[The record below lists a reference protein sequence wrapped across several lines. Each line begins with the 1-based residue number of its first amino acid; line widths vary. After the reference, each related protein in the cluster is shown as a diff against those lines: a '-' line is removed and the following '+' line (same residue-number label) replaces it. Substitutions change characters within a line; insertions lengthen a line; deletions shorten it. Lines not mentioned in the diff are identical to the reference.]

1 MRAAEMDPHVSYLAF
16 EGETPR
22 RIMRDARGQVFS
34 FEWVDLGYKV
44 DGKTVSAMIP
54 VLLSANGQLG
64 KHYRIERKWKNRDVF
79 DYPDATGRAAL
90 TMPRAAERIVKYQMA
105 AGNPL

>member
-1 MRAAEMDPHVSYLAF
+1 MRATEMDPHVSYLAF

-22 RIMRDARGQVFS
+22 RIMRDAKGQVFS
-34 FEWVDLGYKV
+34 FEWVDLGYQV

-64 KHYRIERKWKNRDVF
+64 GDYRIERKWKNKDVF
-79 DYPDATGRAAL
+79 DYPVTSGRAAL
-90 TMPRAAERIVKYQMA
+90 AMPRAAERIVKYQMA